1 MKKTIILIT
10 LLIITAL
17 AAEEGNMTNKLIN
30 ESSPYLLQ
38 HSHNPVDWYPW
49 GEEAFET
56 AKKEDKPV
64 FLSIGYSTC
73 HWCHVMEKESFEDA
87 DVAELMNKTFINIK
101 VDREERPDIDQVYMN
116 VATMLTGSG
125 GWPLTI
131 IMTPEKEPFFA
142 GTYFPKNE
150 RFGRIGM
157 MELIPQ
163 IENAWNTK
171 REEIK
176 KTTSEIKFSLQTD
189 IKKGTKKPDKRI
201 IQTAFEQLKSR
212 FDKDKGGFG
221 SSPKFPSPHNL
232 MFLLRVY
239 KNTGNKEAL
248 QMVETTM
255 TEMRKGGIYD
265 HVGFGFHRYSTDA
278 DWLVPHFEKM
288 LYDQAMLTMAYTE
301 AYEITR
307 KEIYRNTAE
316 EILQYILRDMTSEEG
331 GFYSAEDAD
340 SEGIEGKF
348 YVWETYELQDILSK
362 EEAEFVRKHF
372 ATKDAGNF
380 HDESTRKKNGKNILH
395 TLDRDYDRKL
405 WEEIRIKLYT
415 QRENRIHPLK
425 DDKILTDWNGLMI
438 AAFAKA
444 GSAFYKPEYIS
455 AAKKAAEFINEKLTV
470 KGKLMHRYRKGNTD
484 ISAFVD
490 DYAFL
495 TYGLISLYEATF
507 DLDYLERAIELTEQ
521 LNANFYDNENGGY
534 HFTSNEAEEL
544 FTRTKDAYD
553 GAYPSGNSIALMN
566 LVKLGKYTAKTEFH
580 DKADEISK
588 AFGNHLQR
596 APMGF
601 TQFLSAMDYAM
612 NPSSEVIVV
621 GESDNPVTGEMLNI
635 IEEGFNPQLVV
646 LHKTEANAHK
656 LGDIASFTK
665 DYAKI
670 DGKTTVYVCKN
681 YNCSLPVTKIGELR
695 KLLKK

>member
-1 MKKTIILIT
+1 MICS
-10 LLIITAL
+10 L

-38 HSHNPVDWYPW
+38 HAHNPVDWYPW

-56 AKKEDKPV
+56 AKKEDKPI

-142 GTYFPKNE
+142 GTYFPKEE

-163 IENAWNTK
+163 IDNAWKTK
-171 REEIK
+171 RKEIN

-189 IKKGTKKPDKRI
+189 VKKGTKKLDKRI

-212 FDKDKGGFG
+212 FDEDKGGFG

-232 MFLLRVY
+232 MFLLRVH
-239 KNTGNKEAL
+239 KNTGGKEAL
-248 QMVETTM
+248 KMAETTL

-288 LYDQAMLTMAYTE
+288 LYDQAMLVMAYTE
-301 AYEITR
+301 AYEITGNEVY
-307 KEIYRNTAE
+307 KSAAE
-316 EILQYILRDMTSEEG
+316 EILQYILRDMTSAEG

-348 YVWETYELQDILSK
+348 YVWETSELQEVLN
-362 EEAEFVRKHF
+362 ENEAEFVKKYFRV
-372 ATKDAGNF
+372 KDAGNF

-395 TLDRDYDRKL
+395 TSDLDYDAEL
-405 WEEIRIKLYT
+405 WNNIRNKLYT
-415 QRENRIHPLK
+415 QRESRIHPLK

-444 GSAFYKPEYIS
+444 GSAFEEPKYIT
-455 AAKKAAEFINEKLTV
+455 AAEKAAEFINEKLTI
-470 KGKLMHRYRKGNTD
+470 KGQLMHRYRKGN
-484 ISAFVD
+484 SKVPAFLD
-490 DYAFL
+490 DYSFF
-495 TYGLISLYEATF
+495 TFGLMSLYEATF
-507 DLDYLERAIELTEQ
+507 DLVYLERAIELTEK

-534 HFTSNEAEEL
+534 HFTSDSAEEL
-544 FTRTKDAYD
+544 FTRTKDGYD

-566 LVKLGKYTAKTEFH
+566 LVKLGKYTAEAEIQN
-580 DKADEISK
+580 KADEISK
-588 AFGNHLQR
+588 AFGNHIER

-621 GESDNPVTGEMLNI
+621 GESDNPVTVEMLNI
-635 IEEGFNPQLVV
+635 IDEGFNPQQVV
-646 LHKTEANAHK
+646 LLKTNANVEK
-656 LGDIASFTK
+656 LADIAPFTK
-665 DYAKI
+665 DYTMI
-670 DGKTTVYVCKN
+670 DGNTTVYVCKD
-681 YNCSLPVTKIGELR
+681 YNCSLPVTEPDELR